1 MKIRKIHYL
10 EIGKAVT
17 ACGRSNTGLL
27 LSDNPNHTR
36 CKSCRRTRAWIT
48 AWEDWKGW
56 KRERARPRAAVRRA
70 IESDKLIRPDKCSL
84 DEPLDDYHSDRIEAH
99 HHNKSFDK
107 EHWLDVIFLCH
118 RCHNALTVGR
128 AKLPTEV

>member
-1 MKIRKIHYL
+1 MVLALLEGYLVCRTTILITNRIEMATDIRLVGNEPKQPPENESKI
-10 EIGKAVT
+10 A
-17 ACGRSNTGLL
+17 
-27 LSDNPNHTR
+27 
-36 CKSCRRTRAWIT
+36 

-56 KRERARPRAAVRRA
+56 KRERARPRSAVRRA
-70 IESDKLIRPDKCSL
+70 IESGKLIRPDKCSL
-84 DEPLDDYHSDRIEAH
+84 DEPLDDYHSGRIEAH
-99 HHNKSFDK
+99 HNRGFDK